1 MKPDVEKHLR
11 IANETLR
18 EMEHLIAGGFY
29 EAVAKRTYNA
39 MLNAATAALLAKEV
53 PSDTRQA
60 IVSEFNNAF
69 VKTGLFD
76 EKFYKYFRQAFNS
89 RDRVRRLICLC
100 GPQAGTDKPS
110 QGQGIHSRLSRIM
123 RLNGVSDGFWPINPL
138 TSFKK
143 TV

>member
-18 EMEHLIAGGFY
+18 EMQHLIAGGFY

-53 PSDTRQA
+53 QSDTRHA
-60 IVSEFNNAF
+60 IISEFNNAF

-76 EKFYKYFRQAFNS
+76 EKVYKYFRQAFNS
-89 RDRVRRLICLC
+89 RAESDASFASVDHRQAQTNLLRVREFIAACRVLC
-100 GPQAGTDKPS
+100 D
-110 QGQGIHSRLSRIM
+110 
-123 RLNGVSDGFWPINPL
+123 
-138 TSFKK
+138 
-143 TV
+143 

>member
-53 PSDTRQA
+53 QSDTRQA
-60 IVSEFNNAF
+60 IISEFNDAF
-69 VKTGLFD
+69 VKTGIFD
-76 EKFYKYFRQAFNS
+76 EKVYKYFRQAFNS
-89 RDRVRRLICLC
+89 RADDESSFASADHGQAQTNLLRVKEFIAACRVLC
-100 GPQAGTDKPS
+100 D
-110 QGQGIHSRLSRIM
+110 
-123 RLNGVSDGFWPINPL
+123 
-138 TSFKK
+138 
-143 TV
+143 